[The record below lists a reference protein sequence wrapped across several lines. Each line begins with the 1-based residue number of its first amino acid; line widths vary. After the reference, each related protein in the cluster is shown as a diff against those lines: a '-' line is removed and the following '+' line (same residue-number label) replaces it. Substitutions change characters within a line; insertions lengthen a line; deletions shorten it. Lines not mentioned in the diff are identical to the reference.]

1 MFSQDLRADIES
13 RASVYASL
21 LQLNET
27 LFPTASQQCVKTIKE
42 KFEELDERWKALPQT
57 VDKRFVLQNVFYML
71 NECNQYPDEESRRL
85 RKGQEHCFLF

>member
-13 RASVYASL
+13 RASVYGSL

-27 LFPTASQQCVKTIKE
+27 LFPTASKQCVKTIKE

-71 NECNQYPDEESRRL
+71 NEGNQYPDEESGRL